1 MSAHTWGTDIRR
13 SIDVGA
19 LGQAIARPGTDLRYW
34 VSQGTVCTVDE
45 TTGDID
51 TQNPNAIWIGPE
63 GVECDV
69 RLEPLMIHVCCR
81 YAGITAGDVTMYP
94 PINPG
99 DLVLVNLPEGFAHLP
114 VIVNILNSRSAKQ
127 ALGPDRKPIFDNKR
141 LLIHAKTCAI
151 DIRTAGQDASSA
163 VQVLIE
169 QNGTVTTTAKSIKQ
183 GDSSASQHVMHGE
196 LFTGDLKPALV
207 KILADLQTLFTAT
220 VGGTPTSS
228 TDIGTLVSAITAGS
242 YLSSKVTAT

>member
-19 LGQAIARPGTDLRYW
+19 LGQAVARPGTDLRYW
-34 VSQGTVCTVDE
+34 VSHGTVCTVDE
-45 TTGDID
+45 STGDINTKD
-51 TQNPNAIWIGPE
+51 PNAIWIGPE

-69 RLEPLMIHVCCR
+69 RLEPLKIHVCCR

-94 PINPG
+94 PIKPG

-151 DIRTAGQDASSA
+151 DIQNAGG
-163 VQVLIE
+163 VRVLIE
-169 QNGTVTTTAKSIKQ
+169 QDGTVTMTAKKIKQ
-183 GDSSASQHVMHGE
+183 GSSGASQHAV
-196 LFTGDLKPALV
+196 LGDQYTAQWQHFLSALDTWV
-207 KILADLQTLFTAT
+207 DSVTADPF
-220 VGGTPTSS
+220 
-228 TDIGTLVSAITAGS
+228 
-242 YLSSKVTAT
+242 VTATFKAVLLALQHQEFLSTKVTLE

>member
-34 VSQGTVCTVDE
+34 VSHGTVCTVDE

-99 DLVLVNLPEGFAHLP
+99 DLVLVCLPEGFAHLP

-151 DIRTAGQDASSA
+151 DIRNAGG

-169 QNGTVTTTAKSIKQ
+169 QDGTVTTTAEKIKQ
-183 GDSSASQHVMHGE
+183 GSANAADHAV
-196 LFTGDLKPALV
+196 LGDTYTTQWQTLLTA
-207 KILADLQTLFTAT
+207 LQTYIAAIDKPVIDPDGAALSAFSGVLTQLQGET
-220 VGGTPTSS
+220 F
-228 TDIGTLVSAITAGS
+228 VSP
-242 YLSSKVTAT
+242 KVTLE